1 MLTGHVVPFLVWG
14 FFKLITPFIDPLTR
28 EKLKFNDNMRQYVPP
43 EQLWTEFHGDLEF
56 EYDHD
61 VYWPA
66 LISKC
71 AEIRAA
77 QTERWIKGG
86 KLFGESEA
94 YLKGGNSP
102 SVGQSSVVGAATEK
116 KEEIVPAVPAETKE
130 EPAVVKNETIA

>member
-1 MLTGHVVPFLVWG
+1 
-14 FFKLITPFIDPLTR
+14 
-28 EKLKFNDNMRQYVPP
+28 MRQYVPP

-86 KLFGESEA
+86 KQFGESEA
-94 YLKGGNSP
+94 YLKGGNTP
-102 SVGQSSVVGAATEK
+102 SVGQSFVTEAVPEK
-116 KEEIVPAVPAETKE
+116 KEDVTPAMAAESKV
-130 EPAVVKNETIA
+130 EPATVKEGTVA

>member
-1 MLTGHVVPFLVWG
+1 
-14 FFKLITPFIDPLTR
+14 
-28 EKLKFNDNMRQYVPP
+28 MRQYVPP

-77 QTERWIKGG
+77 QKERWVKGG

-94 YLKGGNSP
+94 YLKGGNVP
-102 SVGQSSVVGAATEK
+102 SVGQSAAVETAPKTKEDMVPAVVEK
-116 KEEIVPAVPAETKE
+116 KEELTAVPPEPVAAKE
-130 EPAVVKNETIA
+130 QSIA